1 MKSARTTSEILTK
14 YINDILEVNKIHSGY
29 ASYMLE
35 FIFGEEIHT
44 NILGFINFME
54 SEKNKSNPT
63 TTKHDIRTTL
73 VHDLAGALKGDKL
86 MLPRVS
92 EYGKYA

>member
-1 MKSARTTSEILTK
+1 MKSARTTSNILTK
-14 YINDILEVNKIHSGY
+14 YINDILELHKLHSGY

-44 NILGFINFME
+44 NISGFINFME
-54 SEKNKSNPT
+54 SKENNDNPS
-63 TTKHDIRTTL
+63 TTKHNIRTTL
-73 VHDLAGALKGDKL
+73 IHDLAGALNGDKL